1 MHALELLCRQPEV
14 LRRRQWGQRVVAT
27 FARNVTLVNWV
38 VRRQQKEVGSCLVLD
53 QKHRVQKLECWDQDF
68 LRTYR
73 ALDLVAL
80 MMWLYQIRLEVQL
93 QSWRHRALLAKL
105 TSQRNQAYRR
115 YQC

>member
-1 MHALELLCRQPEV
+1 M
-14 LRRRQWGQRVVAT
+14 QRVMAT
-27 FARNVTLVNWV
+27 FARNVTLVNWM

-53 QKHRVQKLECWDQDF
+53 QKHQVQKLECWDQDF

-73 ALDLVAL
+73 ALDLVEV
-80 MMWLYQIRLEVQL
+80 MMWLCQIRLEVQL
-93 QSWRHRALLAKL
+93 QSCRRRALLAKL